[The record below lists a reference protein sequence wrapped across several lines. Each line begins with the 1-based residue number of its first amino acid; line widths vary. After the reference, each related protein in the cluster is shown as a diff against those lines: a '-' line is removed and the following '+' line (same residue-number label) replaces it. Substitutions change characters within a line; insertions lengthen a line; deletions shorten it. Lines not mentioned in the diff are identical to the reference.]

1 MSATTRHRPNRS
13 SRSRRS
19 RASQARSWQ
28 PTVVPTTPV
37 TPVVLHPVPDPAPV
51 PRRATMPPPRR
62 RRVRGWVRAHWLSL
76 LIVAGLLLAVG
87 LVHAIGYDRF
97 PGRINDDEGTY
108 VAQAWAV
115 QHWHSLAHYTYWY
128 DHPPVGWITI
138 AGYTWVTRAFER
150 LPTAVSAGREFMIC
164 VKLVSA
170 AMLYLLA
177 RRLGYH
183 RLAAAG
189 AVLLFGL
196 SPLAVPYQRMV
207 FLDNPALMWTLA
219 AFALAASPKR
229 SLAASAGC
237 GACFAIAVLSKETS
251 LVLLPALLLLLWQHT
266 SVRTRRYNVAMFL
279 TVLGGLAFLYPLYA
293 ILKNELLEGPGHVSL
308 LWATKWQLFDRIP
321 SGSLLDPASRTH
333 AVARSWLD
341 QDPWLLGSGV
351 VLIPLGL
358 LFRRLRAITL
368 ALAIQVV
375 LLFRNGFMPFAYVVA
390 MLPFVALLV
399 AGVAD
404 HFCKGYVPRRST
416 HPGRREKVGVWMSA
430 LVRKAGQVLVVSVIV
445 AGLVV
450 VAPAW
455 SRDLGQQMTEDRS
468 QPAKQALSYAVA
480 NIPVRSILLTDDNLW
495 PDLIR
500 NGFNPNPIWFYKLDL
515 DPAIRAKYR
524 NGWRDIDY
532 IVIGYVPPIIL
543 RDLPLVTEAIENSE
557 VVARFGSGDTEVTIR
572 KILKDAPDQPGTDTA
587 TGRARP

>member
-1 MSATTRHRPNRS
+1 MSATTHHRPNRS
-13 SRSRRS
+13 RRFQ
-19 RASQARSWQ
+19 ATQARSSGA
-28 PTVVPTTPV
+28 TVLQTAPV
-37 TPVVLHPVPDPAPV
+37 ALHPVPDPAPV
-51 PRRATMPPPRR
+51 PRRAAALPPPKQRR
-62 RRVRGWVRAHWLSL
+62 LRGWVRAHWLSL

-87 LVHAIGYDRF
+87 IVHAVGYDRF

-138 AGYTWVTRAFER
+138 AGYTWLTQAFER
-150 LPTAVSAGREFMIC
+150 LPTAVSAGREFMIV

-170 AMLYLLA
+170 ALLYLLG
-177 RRLGYH
+177 RRLGFH

-196 SPLAVPYQRMV
+196 SPLAVPFQRMV

-219 AFALAASPKR
+219 ALALAASPKR
-229 SLAASAGC
+229 SLAASAGS

-251 LVLLPALLLLLWQHT
+251 LVLFPALILLLWQYT
-266 SVRTRRYNVAMFL
+266 SPRTRRYNFALFL

-293 ILKNELLEGPGHVSL
+293 ILKNELVEGPGHVSL
-308 LWATKWQLFDRIP
+308 VWAIKWQLFDRVP

-333 AVARSWLD
+333 VVARSWID
-341 QDPWLLGSGV
+341 QDPWLLGSALL
-351 VLIPLGL
+351 LIPLGL

-375 LLFRNGFMPFAYVVA
+375 MLFRNGFMPFAYVIA
-390 MLPFVALLV
+390 MLPFAALLV

-404 HFCKGYVPRRST
+404 HLWKGYVPRRSRY
-416 HPGRREKVGVWMSA
+416 PRWRDKLRVWVSA
-430 LVRKAGQVLVVSVIV
+430 LIKRAGQLLVISAI
-445 AGLVV
+445 AASLLV

-455 SRDLGQQMTEDRS
+455 SRDLHQQMTEDRS
-468 QPAKQALSYAVA
+468 QPVKQAVAYAVA
-480 NIPVRSILLTDDNLW
+480 NIPARSVLLTDDNLW
-495 PDLIR
+495 PDLLR
-500 NGFNPNPIWFYKLDL
+500 NGFNPNPVWFYKLDL
-515 DPAIRAKYR
+515 DPAIRAKYK

-532 IVIGYVPPIIL
+532 VVIGHVPPIIL
-543 RDLPLVTEAIENSE
+543 RDLPLVTAAIENSE
-557 VVARFGSGDTEVTIR
+557 VMAKFGSGETEVTIR
-572 KILKDAPDQPGTDTA
+572 RVLKNAPDQPATDPA
-587 TGRARP
+587 AGRARP